1 MDTCNISHAVVLEDD
16 AECQP
21 SLKTLINDNQW
32 LPSEFDIIKLET
44 RLEPIFVLKNKE
56 IAKDRHL
63 QELRSPHFGTAAY
76 IVSLDGAKKLLEL
89 TKSPDRA
96 VDDAMFELAL
106 QSYKKFKIYQMTPAP
121 CIQKCL
127 IIGTNDDSDI
137 ASAVNDLRTKKKIS
151 TRLKIIREIKRPY
164 LQAVNFIK
172 RIQQEKKIIPYS

>member
-1 MDTCNISHAVVLEDD
+1 
-16 AECQP
+16 
-21 SLKTLINDNQW
+21 
-32 LPSEFDIIKLET
+32 
-44 RLEPIFVLKNKE
+44 
-56 IAKDRHL
+56 
-63 QELRSPHFGTAAY
+63 
-76 IVSLDGAKKLLEL
+76 
-89 TKSPDRA
+89 
-96 VDDAMFELAL
+96 
-106 QSYKKFKIYQMTPAP
+106 MTPAP